1 MAFKMKGP
9 STHQGTKRHMM
20 ELESYNASPAKGI
33 FGDGLANVE
42 GKEPDLHKE
51 LLESIEKKQT
61 KKIKVQKRKPGVL
74 EKAINETNKPT
85 VANKPIPQKPIQKQL
100 DLKSEKDLEKNA
112 DITGPKDQT
121 PKIGPKK
128 TTPEQEQGI
137 KIKKSKEETIK
148 KIDRLPP
155 KKLPVTNETQK
166 PTVANK
172 PKKNYTKI
180 AKKIAKKY
188 LKKGVNAVRNA
199 TMTTKEDIAQ
209 RKAERPQSLKGQI
222 RAIKGNTEADVK
234 KRLALRKERRS
245 NIADN
250 LEYIFLDGK
259 RPDDKKVAAEQKAI
273 SSRKDE
279 MHLEKYEASQN
290 KVYKDY
296 FNNTKKENTRSG
308 STGLG
313 GTNFSMGRYFADQD
327 RKNKKK
333 E

>member
-42 GKEPDLHKE
+42 DKKPDLRKE

-61 KKIKVQKRKPGVL
+61 KKIKVQKNKPGVL

-85 VANKPIPQKPIQKQL
+85 VANKVTVKKTE
-100 DLKSEKDLEKNA
+100 EKKTPEKK
-112 DITGPKDQT
+112 TEEK
-121 PKIGPKK
+121 KPKK
-128 TTPEQEQGI
+128 KEPITKKTDVEGPDPLTKNILNTSQKGDKEI
-137 KIKKSKEETIK
+137 RAKIKKNT
-148 KIDRLPP
+148 
-155 KKLPVTNETQK
+155 

-172 PKKNYTKI
+172 PKKNYT
-180 AKKIAKKY
+180 KIAKKY

-259 RPDDKKVAAEQKAI
+259 RPDDKKVAAKQKAI

-279 MHLEKYEASQN
+279 MHLKKYDAEQN
-290 KVYKDY
+290 KIYKDY
-296 FNNTKKENTRSG
+296 FDNTKNDLKPSK
-308 STGLG
+308 
-313 GTNFSMGRYFADQD
+313 FI
-327 RKNKKK
+327 
-333 E
+333 